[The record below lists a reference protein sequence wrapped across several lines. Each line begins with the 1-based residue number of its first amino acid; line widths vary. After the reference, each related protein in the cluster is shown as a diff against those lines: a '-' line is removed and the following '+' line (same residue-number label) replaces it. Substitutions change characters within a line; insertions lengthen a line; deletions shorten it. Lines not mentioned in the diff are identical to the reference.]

1 MKDHELSQR
10 AHYAKQY
17 QDQRPVFE
25 LDDDA
30 DLWDWAK
37 WYPLLKL
44 EPFFA
49 TLNGRSVVTICSGA
63 GREIGALAKHGARIT
78 ATDLTIGQLIP
89 LNEEGIVVGCCE
101 QNAER
106 LDFQDESFDVGFVNA
121 GLHHLLHPHA
131 GLCELLRVAKHAAMF
146 IESQDS
152 ILHSVGK
159 LIGRNADFEPA
170 GNYVYRWSIR
180 EVEKIAL
187 SAHAH
192 TFAVR
197 TDFLPVLVRMRGI
210 KGEKRRRWQRAL
222 EVVNKFMSP
231 WGNLMMVVIF
241 KTPPDEGEL
250 RALTSAGFATRDISS
265 IYPDYVP
272 LPWKP

>member
-1 MKDHELSQR
+1 MKNHELAQR
-10 AHYAKQY
+10 THYEKQY
-17 QDQRPVFE
+17 QDQRLAFE

-44 EPFFA
+44 EPFLA
-49 TLNGRSVVTICSGA
+49 TLDGRSVVTICSGA
-63 GREIGALAKHGARIT
+63 GREIGTLARHGAHIT
-78 ATDLTIGQLIP
+78 ATDLTVDQLVP
-89 LNEEGIVVGCCE
+89 LKDAGVIVDCSE

-106 LDFQDESFDVGFVNA
+106 LNFPDESFDIGFVNA

-131 GLCELLRVAKHAAMF
+131 GLCELLRVARHAALF

-159 LIGRNADFEPA
+159 LSGRNADFEPA
-170 GNYVYRWSIR
+170 GNYVYRWSFR

-197 TDFLPVLVRMRGI
+197 TDFLPVLVRMRGV
-210 KGEKRRRWQRAL
+210 KGEKKRRWQRAL
-222 EVVNKFMSP
+222 DLVNKFMSP
-231 WGNLMMVVIF
+231 WGNLMMVIIF
-241 KTPPDEGEL
+241 KMPPGEEQL
-250 RALTSAGFATRDISS
+250 RALESAGFSVRDISS
-265 IYPDYVP
+265 AYPDYVS
-272 LPWKP
+272 LPWKS